1 MGLGGSDTRLE
12 TLAVEPYRIGAT
24 ADACKLVNTP
34 IARPTPLIL
43 IADDDRALRKLLALA
58 LTQAGYESVQVGS
71 GEQVLQDF
79 RRLQPDLVLLD
90 AVMPE
95 PDGFDC
101 CQQLRTEFQSEIPI
115 LMVTVLDDQDSIDR
129 AFSVGAT
136 DYITKPIHW
145 AVLRQRVK
153 RLLQSHQAIQQ
164 TQGIQQQ
171 LNESQA
177 WETLQRETIEG
188 LHRRLPIDQLLTS
201 TIQLWQRCFQI
212 QQVGLYFAEQVTQW
226 QLAGEAITILP
237 APDDETIAQIQS
249 LSAKTDALWQ
259 FPTVEGQSEEMT
271 AELGV
276 LAKQLNLSALLL
288 VPLVWEETVLGWLLL
303 GRDHPEPWAVGTIS
317 RGRDLSRLLAIALG
331 LTQT

>member
-1 MGLGGSDTRLE
+1 M
-12 TLAVEPYRIGAT
+12 
-24 ADACKLVNTP
+24 NTP

-58 LTQAGYESVQVGS
+58 LTQAGYESVQVGN

-115 LMVTVLDDQDSIDR
+115 LMVTVLDDQESIDR

-188 LHRRLPIDQLLTS
+188 LHRCLPIDQLLTS
-201 TIQLWQRCFQI
+201 RIQLWQRCFQI

-226 QLAGEAITILP
+226 ELAGEAITILP

-249 LSAKTDALWQ
+249 LPAKTDALWQ
-259 FPTVEGQSEEMT
+259 FPAVEGQSEEMT
-271 AELGV
+271 AEMGV
-276 LAKQLNLSALLL
+276 LAKQLHLSALLM
-288 VPLVWEETVLGWLLL
+288 VPLVWEETVLGWLLF
-303 GRDHPEPWAVGTIS
+303 GRDHPEPWAVGTIA

-331 LTQT
+331 LTQK

>member
-1 MGLGGSDTRLE
+1 MI
-12 TLAVEPYRIGAT
+12 EPYRIGAT

-90 AVMPE
+90 AVMLE
-95 PDGFDC
+95 IDGFDC

-115 LMVTVLDDQDSIDR
+115 LMVTVLDDQESIDR

-153 RLLQSHQAIQQ
+153 RLLQNYQAIQQ

-201 TIQLWQRCFQI
+201 TIQLWQGCFQI

-226 QLAGEAITILP
+226 QLAGEAIKILP
-237 APDDETIAQIQS
+237 APDDETISQIQS
-249 LSAKTDALWQ
+249 LPAKIGSGK
-259 FPTVEGQSEEMT
+259 FPAVEGQSEEMT
-271 AELGV
+271 AKMGV
-276 LAKQLNLSALLL
+276 LAQRLHLSALLMI
-288 VPLVWEETVLGWLLL
+288 PLVWEETVLGWLLF
-303 GRDHPEPWAVGTIS
+303 GRDHPEPWAGGTS
-317 RGRDLSRLLAIALG
+317 DRGRDLSRLLAIALS
-331 LTQT
+331 LTQK